1 MLSWITWNMISPKV
15 SPITFHKH
23 TNNSSDYKIYFPC
36 YVFIHLLTLN
46 LAFEITCTKCRKR
59 QTLLIVGDTVEN
71 LEGPRVQTRGRP
83 YISAHVL
90 LSTVLGLLHCTF
102 SLCAIHPLKKL
113 QASFLLSWKGLSAD
127 QTSEPLIWILPQIP
141 FSISFKMEGIPFTG
155 FLAPISSHHSKLFV

>member
-102 SLCAIHPLKKL
+102 SLCAMHPLKKL
-113 QASFLLSWKGLSAD
+113 LASFLLSWKGLSAD
-127 QTSEPLIWILPQIP
+127 QTSEPLIWILPRIP
-141 FSISFKMEGIPFTG
+141 FSVPFKMEGIPFTG
-155 FLAPISSHHSKLFV
+155 FPAPISSHHSKLFV